1 MLRISSWPAKRR
13 LSGPTLIVTSGDD
26 GELLHVSQSVANYFS
41 GFGRLRSWGVGVGMA
56 SHVLSNGLS
65 SLYCG
70 LRSSRLE
77 LLLRTGA
84 SRTSFSRV
92 GLRIREYV
100 LPARYLAAA
109 EASGAVNDG
118 FFVENMVSSSYV
130 TRFSVF
136 CSSCPCPWGERF
148 VNEKTGG
155 RRTGRRGKEAGEK
168 RNKKRDSGAREH
180 LGTIRHH

>member
-1 MLRISSWPAKRR
+1 MESFY
-13 LSGPTLIVTSGDD
+13 TLASCF
-26 GELLHVSQSVANYFS
+26 LPPCLK
-41 GFGRLRSWGVGVGMA
+41 SWGMS

-84 SRTSFSRV
+84 SRMSFSRV

-100 LPARYLAAA
+100 FPARYLAAA

-118 FFVENMVSSSYV
+118 FFVESMV
-130 TRFSVF
+130 
-136 CSSCPCPWGERF
+136 RF
-148 VNEKTGG
+148 VLRYFFFLLSVSGG
-155 RRTGRRGKEAGEK
+155 CLLE
-168 RNKKRDSGAREH
+168 
-180 LGTIRHH
+180 